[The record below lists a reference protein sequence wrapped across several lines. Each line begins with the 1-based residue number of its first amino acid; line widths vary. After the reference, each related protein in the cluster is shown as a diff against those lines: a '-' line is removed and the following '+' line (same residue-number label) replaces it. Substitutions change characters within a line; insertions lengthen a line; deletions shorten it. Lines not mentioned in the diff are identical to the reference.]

1 VTDHADKAEA
11 MDSFFEDLLGT
22 SADRPFSLDLDYL
35 GIPSIDLSGI
45 DGNFT
50 VDEVWDAIKGMP
62 LDKCPGPDG
71 FSARFFVVCWDIIK
85 VDVMA
90 VFNSLS
96 RLDSRGFGAVNSA
109 LITLLPKRPGAEE
122 VKDFRPISLI
132 HGFAKWVAKVIANR
146 LAPFLPQLVGPHQ
159 SAFVRG
165 RCLHDNF
172 MMVQGIARKLHSS
185 KQPAILLKL
194 DITKAFNMV
203 DWSFLLEV
211 LRKMGFGDRLLACI
225 CALLSTTSTRV
236 LLNGSPGARVANRH
250 GLRQGDPLSPQ
261 LFILV
266 MEVLHF
272 MLEKAMQEGQLAPLA
287 DTGLR

>member
-1 VTDHADKAEA
+1 
-11 MDSFFEDLLGT
+11 LLH
-22 SADRPFSLDLDYL
+22 RPFSLDLDYL
-35 GIPSIDLSGI
+35 GIPSIDLRGI
-45 DGNFT
+45 DGVFT
-50 VDEVWDAIKGMP
+50 MDEVRDAIKGMP
-62 LDKCPGPDG
+62 LDKCPDPDG
-71 FSARFFVVCWDIIK
+71 FSACFFVVCWDIIK

-90 VFNSLS
+90 AFNSLS
-96 RLDSRGFGAVNSA
+96 CLDSRGFGLVNSA

-122 VKDFRPISLI
+122 VKDFRSISLI

-146 LAPFLPQLVGPHQ
+146 LAPLLPQLVGPHQ
-159 SAFVRG
+159 SAFVCG

-172 MMVQGIARKLHSS
+172 MMVQGIARNLHSS

-194 DITKAFNMV
+194 DITKAFDTV

-225 CALLSTTSTRV
+225 CAFLLTASTRV
-236 LLNGSPGARVANRH
+236 LLNGSPGARVANRR

-261 LFILV
+261 LFILI

-272 MLEKAMQEGQLAPLA
+272 MLETATQEF
-287 DTGLR
+287 